1 MQLPGRRPHLRPSTA
16 ARLRGKA
23 LLAGAVAG
31 LAWTPPL
38 QAALAPTDLRCE
50 YGRDPAG
57 IDVPRPRLFW
67 TLSSPDK
74 NQRQSA
80 YQILAASSPAL
91 LEQNTGDLWDSGK
104 VDSAQS
110 VHVEYAGRALSSSQ
124 QVFWKVRAWDAA
136 NEASPWSAPARWT
149 MGLLS
154 PEDWR
159 GKWICAPAATEA
171 LLLRKEFVVRTNL
184 ARAVAHVSGLG
195 QYEMFLNGAK
205 VGEDLLAP
213 GWTDYDDTVL
223 YDTHEVAA
231 QLRPGL
237 NAVGLALGNGMYHVV
252 RRHRFAKFTGS
263 FGPLRAM
270 LHLRLEYV
278 DGAVETVG
286 TDESWRVHPGPVTYN
301 SIYGG
306 EDYDARLNPAG
317 WSRPG
322 FGDADWKPAVAVVRP
337 AGTLRGFTAGV
348 EPIRAIESRA
358 PAAVRDFPGT
368 GVSVYDLGQN
378 ASYMPRLRVSG
389 PRGSKVTLVPAE
401 VVNPDGSIQRSTM
414 GSTNR
419 GISWWEYTK
428 ATDETESWFP
438 QFYYVGC
445 RYLEARL
452 TPPQPGAPLPRLE
465 SLEGVIVHASA
476 APAGE
481 FSCSDPLLNRIRDL
495 VRWAQRANMV
505 SVLTDCPHREKLG
518 WLEQY
523 HLNGPAIRYEF
534 DLARMF
540 TKGMNDMAEA
550 QLEDGLVPNI
560 APEYTR
566 FQGPFRAAAEW
577 GAAFILVPWQQ
588 YLFCGDVALLKR
600 HYPAMKRY
608 FAWLESRAADHG
620 LQDGLGDWFDLG
632 PNKPGKAQLTP
643 PEVTASAFYFHD
655 ALTLSR
661 IAQVV
666 GLPEDARQFADKA
679 GVIRARYNQ
688 RFFDAARGQYA
699 SGSQCANALPL
710 AMGIVEETHR
720 PAVLAAL
727 VRDLESRGYA
737 TSAGDIGF
745 RFVLRALAEGRRSDV
760 IYRMLTQEARPGYAW
775 MLKQG
780 ATSLT
785 ESWDANLT
793 TSHNH
798 FMLGHVT
805 EWFYHDLAGIAP
817 DPAGPGFKKILIRP
831 QPVRELRWVKAA
843 YHSLHG
849 RIESEWQL
857 EGDRFQLR
865 VKIPPNTSATIQ
877 LPGQGVAGTPAGPF
891 QAGSGEHVFQSRL

>member
-1 MQLPGRRPHLRPSTA
+1 M
-16 ARLRGKA
+16 
-23 LLAGAVAG
+23 
-31 LAWTPPL
+31 
-38 QAALAPTDLRCE
+38 DLRCE
-50 YGRDPAG
+50 YGRHPQG
-57 IDVPRPRLFW
+57 IDVTRPRLFW
-67 TLSSPDK
+67 KLASPEN

-80 YQILAASSPAL
+80 YQILVASSPAL
-91 LEQNTGDLWDSGK
+91 LEQDTGDLWDSGK
-104 VDSAQS
+104 VDSSAS
-110 VHVEYAGRALSSSQ
+110 LHIEYGGRALRSSQ

-136 NEASPWSAPARWT
+136 GAASPWSAPARWT
-149 MGLLS
+149 MGLLA
-154 PEDWR
+154 PEDWKGR
-159 GKWICAPAATEA
+159 WICAPAATEA

-184 ARAVAHVSGLG
+184 ARAVVHVSGLG
-195 QYEMFLNGAK
+195 HYEMFLNGAK

-213 GWTDYDDTVL
+213 GWTDYDVTIL
-223 YDTHEVAA
+223 YDTREVGR

-263 FGPLRAM
+263 FGPLRAIA
-270 LHLRLEYV
+270 HLRLEYA
-278 DGAVETVG
+278 DGSVETVG

-306 EDYDARLNPAG
+306 EDYDARRNPVG
-317 WSRPG
+317 WASPG

-348 EPIRAIESRA
+348 EPLRAIETRA
-358 PAAVRDFPGT
+358 PVAVRQIPGAA
-368 GVSVYDLGQN
+368 VSVYDLGQN
-378 ASYMPRLRVSG
+378 ASYMPRIRLSG
-389 PRGSKVTLVPAE
+389 PRGSQVTLVPAE

-419 GISWWEYTK
+419 GISWWEFTK
-428 ATDETESWFP
+428 ATDEPETWFP

-452 TPPQPGAPLPRLE
+452 TPAQEGAALPRLE
-465 SLEGVIVHASA
+465 SLEGVIVHSAA

-481 FSCSDPLLNRIRDL
+481 FSCSNPLLNRIREL

-523 HLNGPAIRYEF
+523 HLNGPAIRYEY
-534 DLARMF
+534 DLARLF

-560 APEYTR
+560 APEYTE
-566 FQGPFRAAAEW
+566 FKGPFRAAAEW

-588 YLFCGDVALLKR
+588 YLFCGDVQLLKR

-608 FAWLESRAADHG
+608 FAWLESRAADHL

-643 PEVTASAFYFHD
+643 PEVTASAFYFYD

-661 IAQVV
+661 IAQVL
-666 GLPEDARQFADKA
+666 GFPEDARQFADKA
-679 GVIRARYNQ
+679 EAIRARFNE
-688 RFFDAARGQYA
+688 RFFDPDRGQYG

-710 AMGIVEETHR
+710 AMGIVEERHR
-720 PAVLAAL
+720 PAVLSAL
-727 VRDLESRGYA
+727 VRDLESRGFA

-745 RFVLRALAEGRRSDV
+745 RFVLRALADAGRSDV
-760 IYRMLTQEARPGYAW
+760 IHRMVTQDRQPGYAY

-798 FMLGHVT
+798 FMLGQVT
-805 EWFYHDLAGIAP
+805 EWLYHDLAGIAP
-817 DPAGPGFKKILIRP
+817 DPDGPGFQRILIKP
-831 QPVRELRWVKAA
+831 QPVRELRWVKAS
-843 YHSLHG
+843 YDSLPG

-857 EGDRFQLR
+857 DRDQFRLR
-865 VKIPPNTSATIQ
+865 VKIPPNTTATIH
-877 LPGQGVAGTPAGPF
+877 LPGAAGPGTPASPF